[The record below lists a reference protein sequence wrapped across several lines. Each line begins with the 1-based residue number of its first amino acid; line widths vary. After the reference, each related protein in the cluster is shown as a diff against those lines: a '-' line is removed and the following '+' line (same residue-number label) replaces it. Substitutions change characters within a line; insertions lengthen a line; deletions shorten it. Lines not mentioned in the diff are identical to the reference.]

1 MTDLPGLDLERF
13 AVWFDAACPGEI
25 GGPPVAEPARRGFGT
40 RFIERGVAREFDGL
54 VNLSFEPTGLIC
66 RLRIPLSLKLRM
78 AA

>member
-1 MTDLPGLDLERF
+1 VQVT
-13 AVWFDAACPGEI
+13 WAADDPEAPRQIDIEWREI